1 MGRIAPIIVATGR
14 GADKMDGYGPYR
26 AVPAELRVDGTA
38 VAVNEV
44 GEQPSTG
51 WTTPCRRSAAC
62 HI

>member
-1 MGRIAPIIVATGR
+1 
-14 GADKMDGYGPYR
+14 MDGYGPYR

-44 GEQPSTG
+44 GEQPSTR